1 MNVLHYLS
9 DCIIKNVLWN
19 VELSTKEKKKMMLK
33 IITKVPYKERLYYD
47 KDNEIYLKMLYKSIK
62 SNKSIY

>member
-1 MNVLHYLS
+1 
-9 DCIIKNVLWN
+9 
-19 VELSTKEKKKMMLK
+19 MMLK

-62 SNKSIY
+62 SNKSIYFKTYVKLSEIITRFKGVKKG